1 MTKWLVSKN
10 NIFDRMAKT
19 DDMKNDLVALSSDYV
34 AVSVTDSEYS
44 SVMSEEKIPTFD
56 GNTVTFSDNKVMGY
70 RPSDLD
76 DSVIGPYTLDTAKQE
91 INDYISLIKTNLPI
105 ENKNATISPA
115 DIDTISSELDAIDV
129 DLLSSIPTTNTF
141 KWILSQNGVTQFHL
155 KEIF

>member
-19 DDMKNDLVALSSDYV
+19 DDMKNALVALSSDYV

-56 GNTVTFSDNKVMGY
+56 GNTVTFSDNQVMGY

-76 DSVIGPYTLDTAKQE
+76 DSVIGPYTLDTAKKE

-105 ENKNATISPA
+105 ENKNAVISPA
-115 DIDTISSELDAIDV
+115 DIDNISSELDAIDV